1 MFRLETI
8 KDSLKLALPA
18 VGEMVLY
25 MMIWVFDTM
34 MVGKYGGNTAV
45 STVGLSSE
53 IMYTAVNV
61 FIMYGV
67 SVGIASLVA
76 RSIGSDQT
84 GHAEEYSTLGLVLGF
99 FISLAL
105 FLFLFFFSRNIL
117 MLAGAED
124 IVVQQGVMFIQI
136 ASVGIFFYML
146 MSILNGMLRGYGNT
160 HIPLLAS
167 VLVNIINLGLDWLL
181 IFGHYGFPEL
191 GIKGAAIA
199 TCSAQTFGFIF
210 IVFYVCRFSRI
221 KPRIKYLIDFNFEK
235 LKMLMRLSLPSSLQ
249 EGSIDLARLIG
260 AFIVMHLG
268 TLPFAANQITIT
280 VESVSFMPGWGFAI
294 AATTLVGMKVGEKNM
309 VKARE
314 YAFTCTVLGVIVMTF
329 CSLLFILFPDFLVS
343 LFIDPKETQV
353 IYLGAM
359 CLMVAAL
366 EQPFLAVSMI
376 LGGALKGSGDT
387 KTPFIVSLISCWGIR
402 IPLMVYLIYFLKM
415 SVIFVWW
422 ITAFQWFF
430 EAVVLLILFNKS
442 LKKYSIANENEQ

>member
-53 IMYTAVNV
+53 IMYTAVNI
-61 FIMYGV
+61 FIMYGI

-84 GHAEEYSTLGLVLGF
+84 GHAEEYATLGLAVGSL
-99 FISLAL
+99 ISLAL
-105 FLFLFFFSRNIL
+105 FLILFFLSKNIL

-124 IVVQQGVMFIQI
+124 IVVRQGVMFIRI
-136 ASVGIFFYML
+136 ASVGIFFYMI

-210 IVFYVCRFSRI
+210 IAIYVCRISKI
-221 KPRIKYLIDFNFEK
+221 KPRIRYLINFNTEK
-235 LKMLMRLSLPSSLQ
+235 LKLLLKLSLPSTLQ
-249 EGSIDLARLIG
+249 EGSIDLSRLIG

-268 TLPFAANQITIT
+268 TLSFAANQITIT

-294 AATTLVGMKVGEKNM
+294 AATTLVGMRVGEKNM
-309 VKARE
+309 AKARE
-314 YAFTCTVLGVIVMTF
+314 YAFTCTALGVVVMTF
-329 CSLLFILFPDFLVS
+329 CSLLFLIFPHFLIG
-343 LFIDPKETQV
+343 LFIDSSETQV

-359 CLMVAAL
+359 CLMIAAL

-387 KTPFIVSLISCWGIR
+387 RTPFLVSLVSCWGIR
-402 IPLMVYLIYFLKM
+402 IPLMVLLIYFLKM
-415 SVIFVWW
+415 SVIYVWW
-422 ITAFQWFF
+422 ITALQWIF
-430 EAVVLLILFNKS
+430 EAVVLLILFNRS
-442 LKKYSIANENEQ
+442 LKKYAIANENEQ